1 MELWTAAT
9 PNGWKVSIMIEE
21 LIEAGSEL
29 GEVSVR
35 NIDLAKSIG
44 IDPSS
49 LSAYCSDREFSPPR
63 RCPDWII
70 MTLIKLLEVKIC
82 ISKDSIE
89 IIEG

>member
-1 MELWTAAT
+1 MQREKIPNNLIIRSLRELYFKRN
-9 PNGWKVSIMIEE
+9 PK
-21 LIEAGSEL
+21 
-29 GEVSVR
+29 VR

-70 MTLIKLLEVKIC
+70 MTLIKLLDVKIC

-89 IIEG
+89 IIEE